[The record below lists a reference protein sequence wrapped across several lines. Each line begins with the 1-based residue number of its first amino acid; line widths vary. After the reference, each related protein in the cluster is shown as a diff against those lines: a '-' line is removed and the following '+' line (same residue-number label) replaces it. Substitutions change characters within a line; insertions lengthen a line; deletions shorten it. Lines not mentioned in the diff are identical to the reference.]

1 MAYFNELPDIEVISR
16 FLNTENNEE
25 YVKIKNLWR
34 RAKVREDIANIASA
48 FDYYQIQDNER
59 PDQIAEKFYEDP
71 ELDWVILITN
81 NITNI
86 NTDWPLDNNSLY
98 NYLIDKYG
106 SEEVLQQTHHVE
118 TLEQRDNFDR
128 IIIPE
133 KLIVDKEEFSPLGFT
148 TSLIE
153 TKIQSYPAQD
163 DLVEVTVSLVQAIP
177 ITQNNIGETLYPITD
192 IREQEDSSFL
202 KVYSRESGIVDN
214 VIVNDIENSWSG
226 GWGGSIDVYSRDDEI
241 NTIQILDQ
249 LNSELNITDTVV
261 ISNRLYEV
269 ISEISD
275 GVVFPVFRFRY
286 LAEQ

>member
-1 MAYFNELPDIEVISR
+1 MAYFNELPDVEVISR

-34 RAKVREDIANIASA
+34 RAKVREDIASIASA

-163 DLVEVTVSLVQAIP
+163 DLVEVAVSLVQAIP
-177 ITQNNIGETLYPITD
+177 ITQNDIGEELYPITD
-192 IREQEDSSFL
+192 IREEEDSSFL

-226 GWGGSIDVYSRDDEI
+226 GWGGSIDVYSRDGEI
-241 NTIQILDQ
+241 NTIEILDK
-249 LNSELNITDTVV
+249 LNNELNITDTVV

-269 ISEISD
+269 VSEISD

-286 LAEQ
+286 LTEE

>member
-1 MAYFNELPDIEVISR
+1 MAYFNELPDVEVISR

-34 RAKVREDIANIASA
+34 RAKVREDIASIASA

-71 ELDWVILITN
+71 ELDWVILIAN

-163 DLVEVTVSLVQAIP
+163 DLVEVAVSLVQAIP
-177 ITQNNIGETLYPITD
+177 ITQNDIGEELYPITD
-192 IREQEDSSFL
+192 IREEEDSSFL

-214 VIVNDIENSWSG
+214 VVVNDIENSWSG
-226 GWGGSIDVYSRDDEI
+226 GWGGSIDVYSRDGEI
-241 NTIQILDQ
+241 NTIEILDK
-249 LNSELNITDTVV
+249 LNNELNITDTVV

-269 ISEISD
+269 VSEISD

-286 LAEQ
+286 LTEE

>member
-1 MAYFNELPDIEVISR
+1 MAYFNELPDVEVISR

-34 RAKVREDIANIASA
+34 RAKVREDIASIASA

-71 ELDWVILITN
+71 ELDWIILITN

-163 DLVEVTVSLVQAIP
+163 DLVEVAVSLVQAIP
-177 ITQNNIGETLYPITD
+177 ITQNDIGEELYPITD
-192 IREQEDSSFL
+192 IREEEDSSFL

-214 VIVNDIENSWSG
+214 VVVNDIENSWSG
-226 GWGGSIDVYSRDDEI
+226 GWGGSIDVYSRDGEI
-241 NTIQILDQ
+241 NTIEILDK
-249 LNSELNITDTVV
+249 LNNELNITDTVV

-269 ISEISD
+269 VSEISD

-286 LAEQ
+286 LTEE

>member
-1 MAYFNELPDIEVISR
+1 MAYFNELPDVEVISR

-34 RAKVREDIANIASA
+34 RAKVREDIASIASA

-71 ELDWVILITN
+71 ELDWVILIAN

-86 NTDWPLDNNSLY
+86 NTDWPLNNNSLY

-163 DLVEVTVSLVQAIP
+163 DLVEVAVSLVQAIP
-177 ITQNNIGETLYPITD
+177 ITQNDIGEELYPITD
-192 IREQEDSSFL
+192 IREEEDSSFL

-226 GWGGSIDVYSRDDEI
+226 GWGGSIDVYSRDGEI
-241 NTIQILDQ
+241 NTIEILDK
-249 LNSELNITDTVV
+249 LNNELNITDTVV

-269 ISEISD
+269 VSEISD

-286 LAEQ
+286 LTEE